1 MQFYNLLL
9 LPVYSEVPARF
20 SLIKYQRNCALSK
33 YKYMCVQVKIWMMQ
47 PVQFVRLHSVQ
58 DPFDFQAA
66 FDELMECSSSVENWG
81 QIRKELD
88 ERGVRLTLN
97 TEVKSYSVHTVNV
110 VT

>member
-9 LPVYSEVPARF
+9 LPVCSEGSARF
-20 SLIKYQRNCALSK
+20 FLIMYQRTCALSE
-33 YKYMCVQVKIWMMQ
+33 YKYMCVQVKISMMQ
-47 PVQFVRLHSVQ
+47 PVQFVWLHSVQ

>member
-1 MQFYNLLL
+1 
-9 LPVYSEVPARF
+9 
-20 SLIKYQRNCALSK
+20 
-33 YKYMCVQVKIWMMQ
+33 MMQ

-97 TEVKSYSVHTVNV
+97 IEANSCSVHTVNV

>member
-1 MQFYNLLL
+1 MSA
-9 LPVYSEVPARF
+9 VIDSAG
-20 SLIKYQRNCALSK
+20 K
-33 YKYMCVQVKIWMMQ
+33 
-47 PVQFVRLHSVQ
+47 

-88 ERGVRLTLN
+88 ERGVRLILN
-97 TEVKSYSVHTVNV
+97 IEANSCSVHTVNV

>member
-1 MQFYNLLL
+1 
-9 LPVYSEVPARF
+9 
-20 SLIKYQRNCALSK
+20 
-33 YKYMCVQVKIWMMQ
+33 MMQ

-81 QIRKELD
+81 KIRKELD